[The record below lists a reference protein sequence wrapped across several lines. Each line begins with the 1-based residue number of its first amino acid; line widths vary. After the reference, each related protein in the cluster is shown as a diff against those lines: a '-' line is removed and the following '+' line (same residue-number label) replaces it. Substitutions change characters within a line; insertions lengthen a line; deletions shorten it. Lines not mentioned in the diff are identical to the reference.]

1 MENILQQIVVYVLPF
16 LIGMGVTYLLY
27 KINSVEGGKAKVEQA
42 IEFVDKIL
50 PILIALYKSN
60 PEMQNKA
67 NEIAVL
73 FKNNILKFIKLS
85 DEEIKELWLMSIIKI
100 EQAFKDNGYDIELD
114 VNFEFAEEKSVTAKS
129 KLLFK

>member
-50 PILIALYKSN
+50 PVLIALYKSN

-114 VNFEFAEEKSVTAKS
+114 VNFEFAEGKSVTAKS

>member
-50 PILIALYKSN
+50 PVLIALYKSN

-114 VNFEFAEEKSVTAKS
+114 VNFEFTEEKSVTAKS